1 MLKVKNFSKPQKI
14 HRLHYSVVIP
24 VVSVQVAAVPS
35 HNQHC
40 FHSDMNKNMFV
51 TNGIQIPVRSSQHL
65 LNVEGVGSEMVL
77 ANLLCLALEGEEFC
91 QVFYI
96 LTVWI

>member
-1 MLKVKNFSKPQKI
+1 
-14 HRLHYSVVIP
+14 
-24 VVSVQVAAVPS
+24 
-35 HNQHC
+35 
-40 FHSDMNKNMFV
+40 MFV

-65 LNVEGVGSEMVL
+65 LNVEGVGSEMVF